1 MGLFLFASHFS
12 SWFSLSLLGIKIWVK
27 PKLAFLNNIASHHE
41 VQLTCARSHHYDRLQ
56 PKIWL
61 SVCPIYLL
69 AEGSQM
75 CLFISLC
82 FIWSNAREQ
91 PPWAW
96 QCRSARNMLH
106 AIEKLGVFHISRNRS
121 FLGKAQKLAS
131 CRGGRL
137 TSPAAG
143 LRCAVISEAR
153 GALKLLRHSD

>member
-1 MGLFLFASHFS
+1 MGLFLFSSHFS

-27 PKLAFLNNIASHHE
+27 PKLAFLNNMKFSWP
-41 VQLTCARSHHYDRLQ
+41 VQGVTIMTDSSRRFDC
-56 PKIWL
+56 L

-96 QCRSARNMLH
+96 RCRSARKMLH

-131 CRGGRL
+131 CRGGCL